1 MKIIKHED
9 FEYCPIKDLRKG
21 QILYK
26 DLIVENKVLLK
37 KGAILTNR
45 IISKLEN
52 RNIQSVCIEK
62 QRIQPII
69 FDAEATY
76 TNAISSEKKL
86 TNRLK
91 VIQEEFDILLG
102 YLSCETRYGKVL
114 KNIEDISYVNNLFL
128 NYMKN
133 PIFSYYLLKL
143 KDFDEDT
150 YRHMIDVFTL
160 CTLFSKKEGIS
171 NIDDIAV
178 GFLFH
183 DIGKLYTPIELI
195 RKKGKL
201 TKKEFLIVQEH
212 TVKGEK
218 ILKQIGLEKVAYLA
232 KSHHERVDGS
242 GYPEG
247 LRREGQPKVLQI
259 LQLINMYSTITLRR
273 PYKDIVAA
281 AHAIDILY
289 NDLHLYNR
297 ELLNSFIDFIG
308 IYPENAV
315 VLLSNGSQAIVEKVN
330 SDYRLLPKVK
340 LFKNNRKMMLPI
352 DLSLTIQKILSYH
365 VNTPKDLLSKFSDFL
380 FSGDYFQ
387 MENYHSKLKKYY
399 QKFEWFT
406 HIYLPIFQV
415 FLILKS
421 QNTFPEIKMHQSGD
435 KLLKLVDESLLEFRL
450 SSNKT
455 NKALLIIN
463 GLKSPALYK
472 LFEGLLH
479 SDDIYSYIISNPGRA
494 LELEKK
500 NDSYSYLIVIGDP
513 LEINLSIC
521 TTKYHLTELHLESF
535 LNRFGCTNLQQ
546 VKLKK
551 ELDKYKQG

>member
-273 PYKDIVAA
+273 PYKD
-281 AHAIDILY
+281 
-289 NDLHLYNR
+289 
-297 ELLNSFIDFIG
+297 
-308 IYPENAV
+308 
-315 VLLSNGSQAIVEKVN
+315 
-330 SDYRLLPKVK
+330 
-340 LFKNNRKMMLPI
+340 
-352 DLSLTIQKILSYH
+352 
-365 VNTPKDLLSKFSDFL
+365 
-380 FSGDYFQ
+380 
-387 MENYHSKLKKYY
+387 
-399 QKFEWFT
+399 
-406 HIYLPIFQV
+406 
-415 FLILKS
+415 
-421 QNTFPEIKMHQSGD
+421 
-435 KLLKLVDESLLEFRL
+435 
-450 SSNKT
+450 
-455 NKALLIIN
+455 
-463 GLKSPALYK
+463 
-472 LFEGLLH
+472 
-479 SDDIYSYIISNPGRA
+479 
-494 LELEKK
+494 
-500 NDSYSYLIVIGDP
+500 
-513 LEINLSIC
+513 
-521 TTKYHLTELHLESF
+521 
-535 LNRFGCTNLQQ
+535 
-546 VKLKK
+546 
-551 ELDKYKQG
+551 

>member
-330 SDYRLLPKVK
+330 SDYPLLPKVK

-352 DLSLTIQKILSYH
+352 DLSVTIQKILSYH

>member
-1 MKIIKHED
+1 MKIIKHEN

-330 SDYRLLPKVK
+330 SDYPLLPKVK